1 VGVGGKP
8 ELSDTQ
14 HNRKAKERARQRRQ
28 RHLQSDRLGSMAGS
42 QATTGLRGGAV
53 RDSGQQTNSE
63 LTWLGPASARR
74 PGPQQGRASVL
85 TSRSGR
91 DDEVVERAA
100 WNGLEQR
107 KQSGAVHGLHSD
119 IFLVQKP
126 RSLAFRRGS
135 EQHGE
140 EEAGGP
146 AR

>member
-1 VGVGGKP
+1 
-8 ELSDTQ
+8 
-14 HNRKAKERARQRRQ
+14 
-28 RHLQSDRLGSMAGS
+28 MAGS
-42 QATTGLRGGAV
+42 QATVGLRGGAV
-53 RDSGQQTNSE
+53 WDSGQHTSSE

-107 KQSGAVHGLHSD
+107 KQGGAVHGFHSD
-119 IFLVQKP
+119 ISLVQQP
-126 RSLAFRRGS
+126 RSLAFQRGG
-135 EQHGE
+135 EQLGE
-140 EEAGGP
+140 EEAGSS

>member
-1 VGVGGKP
+1 
-8 ELSDTQ
+8 
-14 HNRKAKERARQRRQ
+14 
-28 RHLQSDRLGSMAGS
+28 
-42 QATTGLRGGAV
+42 
-53 RDSGQQTNSE
+53 
-63 LTWLGPASARR
+63 
-74 PGPQQGRASVL
+74 VL